1 MRRIRRK
8 DGREE
13 NEKQLGLSIVQE
25 MSLHGPVQV
34 RGSRPLRRAM
44 AMFVSHSHMGG
55 PVSAKEI

>member
-1 MRRIRRK
+1 MCEEIRKK
-8 DGREE
+8 DGRDEE

-34 RGSRPLRRAM
+34 RGSRPSGKAM

-55 PVSAKEI
+55 Q